1 MGNTTNT
8 SSKNT
13 KSALHITYPIPLRQ
27 PRRECKLQELVLS
40 TNMLSLHVVTYWL
53 LPSTFNN
60 TRPSAI
66 YHKISYKLA
75 EPTKNVFLVKVALLI
90 KLIKEFI

>member
-1 MGNTTNT
+1 M
-8 SSKNT
+8 
-13 KSALHITYPIPLRQ
+13 
-27 PRRECKLQELVLS
+27 
-40 TNMLSLHVVTYWL
+40 TYWL

-75 EPTKNVFLVKVALLI
+75 ESIKNVFLVKVALLI
-90 KLIKEFI
+90 KLIKEFILFRTNPYNTKKVKKNTHDRHPG